1 MATYIVLG
9 NFTDQGR
16 TGIKDTPERRNR
28 GRERAKEFGVTFT
41 AYVTMGA
48 YDVIWVVEAP
58 NDEALAKFIVTIGM
72 VGSVKTQTMRA
83 FTEGEVDAILA
94 SVVAPPQ
101 A

>member
-9 NFTDQGR
+9 TFTDQGR
-16 TGIKDTPERRNR
+16 TEIKDTPQRRDR
-28 GRERAKEFGVTFT
+28 GRERAKELGVTFT

-58 NDEALAKFIVTIGM
+58 DDTALAKFIVTIGM

-83 FTEGEVDAILA
+83 FTEGEVDTILA
-94 SVVAPPQ
+94 SVVAPPR